1 MGILGNICR
10 DNGICLAEINGE
22 RGKFLKNLLTCC

>member
-10 DNGICLAEINGE
+10 ENGICLAEIGGE
-22 RGKFLKNLLTCC
+22 RGKFLKSS